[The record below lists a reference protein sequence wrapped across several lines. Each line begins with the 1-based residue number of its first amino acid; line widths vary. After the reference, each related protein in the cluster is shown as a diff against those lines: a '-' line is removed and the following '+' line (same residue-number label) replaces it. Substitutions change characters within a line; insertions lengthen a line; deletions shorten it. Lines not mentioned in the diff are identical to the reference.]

1 MTEPPRR
8 FTSSELR
15 LYQRCRRSWYLRYY
29 LGYAPRRDAGD
40 VSVSRVGTLA
50 HLGVE
55 TYYETGD
62 TDAALRAVQLTVVDN
77 VRELEEAHDGDA
89 RSVRVLAAGELVRIM
104 LEGYFQWLEETGADS
119 DLDTEAVEEEISA
132 PILDG
137 RAVLLG
143 KIDRRGTRRSTGR
156 TVIVDTKTVQGARDQ
171 EIMAPLSP
179 QFKHY
184 AVIARLNGDDRIEG
198 AEVRWMRRVKRTA
211 RAAPPFYGIVHVQYP
226 RAVLLG
232 YHTMTLALVREIL
245 GKEAVL
251 RAGLSALEAGL
262 GPTVDRACSYCP
274 FRPVCPM
281 LDDETVDETDMLQ
294 WSYEKVDPLARY
306 STSEVEGEED
316 E

>member
-1 MTEPPRR
+1 MTEPRR

-15 LYQRCRRSWYLRYY
+15 LYQRCRRSWYVRYY

-40 VSVSRVGTLA
+40 VSVSRVGTLV

-55 TYYETGD
+55 AYYKTGD
-62 TDAALRAVQLTVVDN
+62 WAEGLRAVSLAVVDN
-77 VRELEEAHDGDA
+77 LRELEEAHDGGA
-89 RSVRVLAAGELVRIM
+89 RSAKVVSNGELVRIM
-104 LEGYFQWLEETGADS
+104 LEGYFEWLEETGADA
-119 DLDTEAVEEEISA
+119 DLATEAVESEISA

-143 KIDRRGTRRSTGR
+143 KVDRTGRRRSTGR
-156 TVIVDTKTVQGARDQ
+156 TVILDTKSCQGVRDQ
-171 EIMAPLSP
+171 EILAPMNP

-184 AVIARLNGDDRIEG
+184 AVIERLNGNDRIEG

-211 RAAPPFYGIVHVQYP
+211 RSKPPYYGIVQVQYP
-226 RAVLLG
+226 TAVLRG
-232 YHTMTLALVREIL
+232 YYTQTLSVVREIL
-245 GKEAVL
+245 GKEACL
-251 RAGLSALEAGL
+251 RSGLTALELGL

-274 FRPVCPM
+274 YRPVCPM
-281 LDDETVDETDMLQ
+281 LDDETVSETDMLQ

-306 STSEVEGEED
+306 AEPEFDGEGD